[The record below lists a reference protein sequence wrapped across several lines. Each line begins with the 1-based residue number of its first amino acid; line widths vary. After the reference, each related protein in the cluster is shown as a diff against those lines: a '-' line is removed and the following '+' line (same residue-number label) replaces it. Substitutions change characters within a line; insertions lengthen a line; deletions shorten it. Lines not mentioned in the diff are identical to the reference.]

1 MVMATRELEQA
12 LVDAGVSEEQAKAVA
27 DAHAAQ
33 FDTLATKDDLAR
45 AIDGVNRRIDDL
57 RDSFRHELTDTRD
70 SLRHEL
76 TDTRDSLRHELN
88 QLREDI
94 NARFRM
100 LYVFIGIAS
109 GAIIALLSAIL
120 ARL

>member
-1 MVMATRELEQA
+1 MTHRRRRMVMATRELEQA

-33 FDTLATKDDLAR
+33 FDTLATKVDLKERFDEA
-45 AIDGVNRRIDDL
+45 NRRMDDL
-57 RDSFRHELTDTRD
+57 RDSLRREITDTRD
-70 SLRHEL
+70 SLRHEI
-76 TDTRDSLRHELN
+76 N